1 MATDLK
7 AFLDKSLTEA
17 SARWAMDL
25 AAHAGDLNVA
35 PSETARSV
43 ADIAYETVFV
53 NRMFA
58 ARLKG
63 DATASMDGFPSCP
76 SEMRSAQA
84 LSKAMGDSVR
94 EILNAVGDPERV
106 VARGHGDESS
116 AFAVAAYAG
125 THMMFHLGQI
135 NYIQTVNGDAEIHWA

>member
-7 AFLDKSLTEA
+7 AYLDKSLNDA
-17 SARWAMDL
+17 SALWAIDL

-35 PSETARSV
+35 PSDTARSV

-58 ARLKG
+58 ARLNG
-63 DATASMDGFPSCP
+63 DTTASMDGFPSCP
-76 SEMRSAQA
+76 PDMRSAEA
-84 LSKAMGDSVR
+84 LSKALGDSVR
-94 EILNAVGDPERV
+94 EILDAVGDPERP
-106 VARGHGDESS
+106 VARGNGDESS
-116 AFAVAAYAG
+116 AFAVAAFAG

-135 NYIQTVNGDAEIHWA
+135 NYIQTVNGDPEIHWM